1 MVLMTMVLTAGG
13 RARRSA
19 GSRGARRGRVEPL
32 VAAEGEASAGSAAR
46 RGGPVLAR
54 ECAGPIRASRA
65 SPPDERAASAV
76 LRPDQAVRTPTKPAV
91 VGIIPWVMVN
101 TLGLLSSFGARRT

>member
-1 MVLMTMVLTAGG
+1 MAMVLTAGG
-13 RARRSA
+13 RARRGA

-32 VAAEGEASAGSAAR
+32 VAAEGETGVHDAAR

-54 ECAGPIRASRA
+54 GSAGPIRASSA

-91 VGIIPWVMVN
+91 VGISPRVIVN
-101 TLGLLSSFGARRT
+101 TLGLLSSSGARRT